1 VPPDPPWRRHADL
14 VRLAADWQRRLAG
27 HDIVRVAA
35 GPGWL
40 GMSLAGES
48 RTHLTFTLLSGAVLL
63 WDAPDFFP
71 IRFRRALGTSYR
83 PPVAALLG
91 GARLL
96 AAGVLPTDRVFVLA
110 FGRSA
115 SAAPARK
122 SVVPASGVA
131 GQVDRYLLQQ
141 LFGPRGNL
149 VILDGQGQ
157 VLWARQRPP
166 HHLLTV
172 PPATALTVTAAA
184 PAAADI
190 ASRFRTAAVAHLTR
204 QIQSTWYQR
213 LGAAQRRAER
223 AQQRLVTN
231 LNRDLQ
237 NADRGDEHRRL
248 AETLAAHLHEIPRG
262 TTEVVLPSPHDGQ
275 PVRLLLNPALTPTA
289 NLKHYFHLAR
299 KAARGRSIIAS
310 RLATAQDQGK
320 RLARMRQQL
329 NDLQAEPGDH
339 LQALLD
345 WVDRHGA
352 EIGVTLP
359 PAGKAD
365 RQAVRDARSRSIG
378 EPARSFRRYLLEDSW
393 EVWVGRDQRE
403 NDELTHHRSAPDD
416 LWFHAQGV
424 GGSHVILRTAGKLDQ
439 VPARVIAKTA
449 ALAALH
455 SKAHHSSL
463 VPVVYTRRKYVRKPR
478 KTPPGTA
485 SYSREKSVMV
495 KPGVMPGV
503 KLI

>member
-1 VPPDPPWRRHADL
+1 MPPDPPWRRHADL

-27 HDIVRVAA
+27 QDIVRVAA

-40 GMSLAGES
+40 GLSLAGEP

-63 WDAPDFFP
+63 WDAPHFFP
-71 IRFRRALGTSYR
+71 TRFRQALGISYR

-96 AAGVLPTDRVFVLA
+96 AAGVLPADRVFVLA

-115 SAAPARK
+115 SAATTGK
-122 SVVPASGVA
+122 SAVPATGVA

-172 PPATALTVTAAA
+172 PPATALTVTAAT
-184 PAAADI
+184 PVAADI
-190 ASRFRTAAVAHLTR
+190 ATQFRSNAIARLTH
-204 QIQSTWYQR
+204 QIQSTWHQR

-223 AQQRLVTN
+223 TQQRLVFN
-231 LNRDLQ
+231 LTRDLE
-237 NADRGDEHRRL
+237 NAERGDEHRRL
-248 AETLAAHLHEIPRG
+248 AETLAAHLSEIPRG
-262 TTEVVLPSPHDGQ
+262 ASEVMLPSPHDGQ
-275 PVRLLLNPALTPTA
+275 LVRLPLNPALTPTA
-289 NLKHYFHLAR
+289 NLEHYFHLAR

-310 RLATAQDQGK
+310 RLATAQEQIE
-320 RLARMRQQL
+320 RLAQMRQQL
-329 NDLQAEPGDH
+329 HDLQAEPGDH
-339 LQALLD
+339 LEALLD
-345 WVDRHGA
+345 WVDRHGTQ
-352 EIGVTLP
+352 IGITRP

-365 RQAVRDARSRSIG
+365 RRALRNARSRSTG
-378 EPARSFRRYLLEDSW
+378 ELTRSFRRYRMEDCW

-424 GGSHVILRTAGKLDQ
+424 AGSHVILRTAGKPDQ

-478 KTPPGTA
+478 RTPPGTA

-495 KPGVMPGV
+495 KPGVMAGV